1 MIKSISNIVDIS
13 VIDQSVNNNLYSFS
27 KIEFDDVEI
36 GSGGFGSVHMV
47 QAIDGEQTKSYVLKI
62 VYDENKTHAF
72 ETISLLH
79 DKLKLHQSKTGLPIF
94 HEYPEL
100 LGMPFMAFKGY
111 DTISEKH
118 CIALLMYNL
127 FELGYEDYG
136 SDKQKSSSA
145 LNLNIENKLY
155 LAYQFARTIHFL
167 HDLEYIHSDINEQ
180 SLFFDYNKLRFV
192 LIDFDSGYH
201 FDKQKRPS
209 TLGKI
214 SHWIGSGLQKIIG
227 QQESSKELTTE
238 KRLYQE
244 YFILASGIF
253 EIIFGIMPYFFLSD
267 ADGDTKRKYLKKN
280 VWPVID
286 YQSDLLNQSS
296 LEFHN
301 SLIENIGQLEEAGLN
316 DLIDSFKEV
325 FNKGY
330 LNEKKSISPK
340 VWKELLFEY
349 NSELQN
355 YPIVKSFK
363 SNKNVINFKGEEV
376 KFSFDVKQFHRL
388 YINDKLV
395 PLNTNSF
402 ELKLEDE
409 GTVILKAV
417 NDFNELSVPLAIK
430 ANKLQPQIL
439 SLKSSKKVRNN
450 LDPITLSWETKNAVY
465 VKISISDD
473 QLPTSG
479 QIDVNPLDE
488 TIYKLIVFG
497 NFDETVEQN
506 ITIDIERVKIIKFD
520 FEINI
525 EKGINNVDVFWE
537 TENAQKLEIE
547 PKVGIVNAKGLEHVK
562 INKETEF
569 KLIAEGYFDKAEKV
583 ITAHPFPV
591 PIVKNI
597 FVETPKIELS
607 TRFDSNPSQFPIY
620 DFDISKINFHNT
632 IKISDMKL
640 DYDLINQ
647 SLIPPDFEN
656 ENELLNKTF
665 NESVSFKAIYDK
677 IKEKIYKK
685 L

>member
-27 KIEFDDVEI
+27 KIEFNDIEI

-47 QAIDGEQTKSYVLKI
+47 QAIDGEQTKSYVLKV

-79 DKLKLHQSKTGLPIF
+79 EKLKLHQSKTGLPIF

-100 LGMPFMAFKGY
+100 LGIPFLAFKGY
-111 DTISEKH
+111 DAISEKH
-118 CIALLMYNL
+118 CTALLMFNL

-136 SDKQKSSSA
+136 SDKQKSLSA
-145 LNLNIENKLY
+145 QSLNIEDKLY

-180 SLFFDYNKLRFV
+180 SLFFNYNTLQFV

-238 KRLYQE
+238 KRLYNE
-244 YFILASGIF
+244 YFVLASGIF

-267 ADGDTKRKYLKKN
+267 AGGDIKRKYLKKYE
-280 VWPVID
+280 WPNID
-286 YQSDLLNQSS
+286 SQSDLFNQSN
-296 LEFHN
+296 LENYNRF
-301 SLIENIGQLEEAGLN
+301 IEHLGHLEEGGLS
-316 DLIDSFKEV
+316 DLIDNFKIA

-330 LNEKKSISPK
+330 LNENKSISPK
-340 VWKELLFEY
+340 DWKELLFEY
-349 NSELQN
+349 NADLQN
-355 YPIVKSFK
+355 YPIIKSFD
-363 SNKNVINFKGEEV
+363 SDKNAINFKGEKV
-376 KFSFDVKQFHRL
+376 KFTFDVIQYNRIYINNKLVSLNSNSFDL
-388 YINDKLV
+388 
-395 PLNTNSF
+395 
-402 ELKLEDE
+402 ELDE
-409 GTVILKAV
+409 ESTVTLKAV
-417 NDFNELSVPLAIK
+417 NDFNELNVSLVIK

-439 SLKSSKKVRNN
+439 GLKSSKKIRNN
-450 LDPITLSWETKNAVY
+450 LEPITLSWETKNAVY
-465 VKISISDD
+465 VKLSISED
-473 QLPTSG
+473 QLPSFG
-479 QIDVNPLDE
+479 QYQVSPTDE
-488 TIYKLIVFG
+488 TTYVLTAFG
-497 NFDETVEQN
+497 NFDETIKQS
-506 ITIDIERVKIIKFD
+506 ITIDITRVKIKRFD

-525 EKGINNVDVFWE
+525 EKGIDNVDVFWE

-547 PKVGIVNAKGLEHVK
+547 PRIGVVKPTGLEHIK
-562 INKETEF
+562 IKKETEF

-583 ITAHPFPV
+583 IKAHPFPV

-597 FVETPKIELS
+597 FVKTPKIELS
-607 TRFDSNPSQFPIY
+607 TRFDSKPSQFPIY
-620 DFDISKINFHNT
+620 DFDISKINFQNT
-632 IKISDMKL
+632 INVSDMKL
-640 DYDLINQ
+640 DYDLINN
-647 SLIPPDFEN
+647 SLIPPEFEN

-665 NESVSFKAIYDK
+665 NESVSFKAIYEK
-677 IKEKIYKK
+677 IKQKIYKK